1 LKVVVDTSVAL
12 TWMIPE
18 SISGQAVE
26 LLDASY
32 TLIAPDLLL
41 LELGNVLW
49 KKVRK
54 GDLTRETADRVA
66 RDLPE
71 SFDALYPAAGLVQRA
86 RSLSHDLDHPIYD
99 LVFLALAEREDCPLV
114 TGDGRLAKRLAGTSL
129 GSKLHVLH

>member
-18 SISGQAVE
+18 SISAQAVE
-26 LLDASY
+26 LLDPGN
-32 TLIAPDLLL
+32 TPIAPDLLL

-54 GDLTRETADRVA
+54 GDLTRETADRIA
-66 RDLPE
+66 RSVPE

-86 RSLSHDLDHPIYD
+86 RNLSHDLDHPIYD
-99 LVFLALAEREDCPLV
+99 LIFLALAEREGCPLV
-114 TGDGRLAKRLAGTSL
+114 TGDGKLAKRLSGTFL
-129 GSKLHVLH
+129 EPKLHVLC